1 MWPADAQAAQAE
13 ALLRTT
19 KLPRAV
25 QVRLVRVT
33 AGAVAPP
40 RVCKQ
45 AQGAVVPVVRV
56 AALAHPVL
64 LLTDSRVAAVLVWHR
79 VSRALPPCMP
89 AVAVARPQCLGPAA
103 AVAWAVQAAAV
114 LGPVTVVTQ

>member
-13 ALLRTT
+13 ALQRTT
-19 KLPRAV
+19 KPPQVV

-45 AQGAVVPVVRV
+45 AQGAVVRVVRV
-56 AALAHPVL
+56 AASAHPVL
-64 LLTDSRVAAVLVWHR
+64 LLTDSRAVAVLAWQR

-114 LGPVTVVTQ
+114 LGPVTVATK